1 MAALALSFGVGVP
14 AWGQGESAPEPREAV
29 GTVAIPAVQGEV
41 GERVFGL
48 AGRVLGWCG
57 LGDGGEQEAGWAELA
72 GALGSGGRVGPDTAG
87 DSEADRGWSI
97 VLADGGGLGLEAR
110 GAVGTPVEQTV
121 AFDVAL
127 DCNTFRRASPQPF
140 SRSAAGRVLD
150 SLTIDNARRARLTG
164 IFADPDDLSVMT
176 LVLFTESRAE
186 APGRWQAL
194 RVGTA
199 ALAAQRGEPEVVR
212 PIELDL
218 RELWSGL
225 LFSAADCVLGTDPA
239 CEGISMEERL
249 EAWGLQR
256 VLSLRALGSGLDG
269 RVWVW
274 PGAGDGDL
282 VWSLPLARGA
292 TDRRVADALR
302 GVFGQRLVWGRD
314 DAGRATATLALVR
327 ENRAARAGDRTLSL
341 RFITIAE
348 RTTLTV
354 ATEAG
359 DLDSAVE
366 ILAAIPQ

>member
-1 MAALALSFGVGVP
+1 M
-14 AWGQGESAPEPREAV
+14 
-29 GTVAIPAVQGEV
+29 
-41 GERVFGL
+41 
-48 AGRVLGWCG
+48 
-57 LGDGGEQEAGWAELA
+57 
-72 GALGSGGRVGPDTAG
+72 
-87 DSEADRGWSI
+87 
-97 VLADGGGLGLEAR
+97 LADDRGLGLEAR
-110 GAVGTPVEQTV
+110 ESTVMPAAQTV

-164 IFADPDDLSVMT
+164 VFADPDDLSVMT

-199 ALAAQRGEPEVVR
+199 ALAAHRGEPGAVR

-225 LFSAADCVLGTDPA
+225 LFSATDCVLGVDPA
-239 CEGISMEERL
+239 CEGLSMEERL

-274 PGAGDGDL
+274 PGAGEGGV
-282 VWSLPLARGA
+282 VWSMPLARGA

-302 GVFGQRLVWGRD
+302 GVFGQRLAWGRD

-348 RTTLTV
+348 RATLTV

-359 DLDSAVE
+359 DLDSAAE
-366 ILAAIPQ
+366 ILAGIPQ